1 MRKSTSQKDRLF
13 TIYCPLLQTTPLF
26 AMPPKAAAKPATAD
40 LLILISQ
47 ICRLIQIGLFHL
59 AFFLDRGAVFFYS
72 SISIKSYV
80 YAGMPEAI
88 PKDIMRHKSKIGYVA
103 KNINQLMKVKREINE
118 ITDIAEKLCDVT
130 EFCDGSYNSLLD
142 ELSGLYEV
150 TDYCNVVK
158 NFIIY
163 DLYCCFMR
171 QRSAF
176 NKKVGITVK
185 GNHDRAEKCIAD
197 FRKDTER
204 ILEPVLSARKKQK
217 FVIDKNLLSLEVVSD
232 CSAYKVRSRGKTV
245 TMNVAHNSY
254 IAFLDMYADLLST
267 SGKIIDNCEICG
279 QLFVA
284 DRANYAPVCSRTTCK
299 QTYQTKINT
308 GSRERA
314 RKNPANDEYIKW
326 DDKCANYRKK
336 LIGFPEQL
344 TQYDTAREK
353 LRDKLKKAKK
363 GLTKNSRNEDL
374 ENYIQM
380 CFDAAVDLQDLS
392 KSLKEKRKA
401 QD

>member
-1 MRKSTSQKDRLF
+1 MKTGDFVMTEFFKM
-13 TIYCPLLQTTPLF
+13 CGN
-26 AMPPKAAAKPATAD
+26 TA
-40 LLILISQ
+40 S
-47 ICRLIQIGLFHL
+47 IGVVLDFSMETEI
-59 AFFLDRGAVFFYS
+59 FFIGNTE
-72 SISIKSYV
+72 SIKSYV
-80 YAGMPEAI
+80 YAGMPKAG
-88 PKDIMRHKSKIGYVA
+88 PKDIMVHKSKIGYVT

-118 ITDIAEKLCDVT
+118 IADIAEKLCDVKA
-130 EFCDGSYNSLLD
+130 FCDGSYNSLLD
-142 ELSGLYEV
+142 ELSRLYET
-150 TDYCNVVK
+150 TDYCNVLK

-185 GNHDRAEKCIAD
+185 VNHDRAEKCIAD
-197 FRKDTER
+197 FRKDTDR
-204 ILEPVLSARKKQK
+204 ILKPFLSARKKQK
-217 FVIDKNLLSLEVVSD
+217 FVIDKNLLSLEAVSD
-232 CSAYKVRSRGKTV
+232 FSAYKVRSGGKTV

-254 IAFLDMYADLLST
+254 IAFLDMYADLLSAA
-267 SGKIIDNCEICG
+267 GKIIDNCEICG

-308 GSRERA
+308 ESRERA

-336 LIGFPEQL
+336 LLGFPEQL
-344 TQYDTAREK
+344 IQYDMAREK

-374 ENYIQM
+374 ENYVQM

-392 KSLKEKRKA
+392 KLLKKRGKA
-401 QD
+401 LIQ